1 MKREMSMEDRE
12 RVPRIVRVFMCRFIH
27 ARPATA
33 AASMETGA
41 TQTDVVRNVENSVE
55 RAMTN

>member
-1 MKREMSMEDRE
+1 MSMEDRE

-27 ARPATA
+27 ARTATA